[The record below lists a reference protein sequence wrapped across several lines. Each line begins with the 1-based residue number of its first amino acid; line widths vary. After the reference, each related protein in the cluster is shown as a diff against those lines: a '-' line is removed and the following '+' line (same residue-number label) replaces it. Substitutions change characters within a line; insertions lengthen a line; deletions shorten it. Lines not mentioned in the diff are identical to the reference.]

1 MKSDLGKAEPKPAER
16 GELEQSTRGFIS
28 HLFEAGVSLARIP
41 MSFVPKEPRRH
52 LEEASREAVRGL
64 TALAREVTD
73 SLDQIA
79 EPPEE

>member
-1 MKSDLGKAEPKPAER
+1 MKSDLAKGEPKPEER
-16 GELEQSTRGFIS
+16 GELEESTRGFIS

-41 MSFVPKEPRRH
+41 MSFVPKEPRSH

-73 SLDQIA
+73 SLDRIA
-79 EPPEE
+79 EPPKE